1 MSTDEEFM
9 LHALQLAKRGFGHVA
24 PNPAVGAVIVASN
37 GRVIGEGWHERFG
50 GLHAERNA
58 FAHCADDTQGAT
70 LYVTLEPCCHWG
82 KTPPCT
88 DIIIEKKIGR
98 VVVGSMD
105 PNPLVAGKGVRILR
119 EAGIDVVT
127 GVCKK
132 ACDDLNRPFFHYIT
146 TKRPYVILKYAMTL
160 DGKIATRTGA
170 SKWITGEEAR
180 FRVHQDR
187 NRYGAVCVGVGTVL
201 ADDPRLTCRI
211 EGGANP
217 LRVVVDSHLATPVD
231 AVLVRTAS
239 EVPTLIATCEESA
252 EALAPYV
259 AAGVEVACLPG
270 ADGRVDVNALLDYLG
285 AKGIDSMIV
294 EGGAT
299 LAATFLEEGLV
310 DEVNA
315 YIAPK
320 IFGGA
325 DAKGPVAGA
334 GVENPAAAYR
344 FGAPFIVQLGNDI
357 MLRAYAERDAL
368 EGGEA

>member
-58 FAHCADDTQGAT
+58 FAHCTDDTQGAT

-88 DIIIEKKIGR
+88 DIIVEKKIGR

-127 GVCKK
+127 GVCKE

-231 AVLVRTAS
+231 AAVVRTAS
-239 EVPTLIATCEESA
+239 DVPTLIATCDQSA
-252 EALAPYV
+252 EARAPYV

-270 ADGRVDVNALLDYLG
+270 ADGRVDVRALLDYLG
-285 AKGIDSMIV
+285 GKGIDSMIV

-334 GVENPAAAYR
+334 GVADPAGAYR
-344 FGAPFIVQLGNDI
+344 FGAPFIVQLGSDV
-357 MLRAYAERDAL
+357 MLRAYAERCAS

>member
-24 PNPAVGAVIVASN
+24 PNPAVGAVIVANN

-58 FAHCADDTQGAT
+58 FAHCTDDTTGAT

-105 PNPLVAGKGVRILR
+105 PNPLVAGKGVQLLR
-119 EAGIDVVT
+119 EAGIEVVT
-127 GVCKK
+127 GVCKQ
-132 ACDDLNRPFFHYIT
+132 ACDDVNRPFFHFIT
-146 TKRPYVILKYAMTL
+146 HKRPYVILKYAMTL

-187 NRYGAVCVGVGTVL
+187 NRYSAVCVGVGTVR

-211 EGGANP
+211 EGGTNP
-217 LRVVVDSHLATPVD
+217 LRVIVDSHLSTPLD
-231 AVLVRTAS
+231 STLVRTAAD
-239 EVPTLIATCEESA
+239 VPTLIATCKASEEA
-252 EALAPYV
+252 RAPFV
-259 AAGVEVACLPG
+259 AAGVEVARLPG
-270 ADGRVDVNALLDYLG
+270 ADGRVDIDALLDYLG

-299 LAATFLEEGLV
+299 LAASFLEGGFV

-320 IFGGA
+320 IFGGEG
-325 DAKGPVAGA
+325 AKGPVAGQ
-334 GVENPAAAYR
+334 GVSDPGQAYR
-344 FGAPFIVQLGNDI
+344 FGAPFIVQLGSDV
-357 MLRAYAERDAL
+357 MLRAYADRGA
-368 EGGEA
+368 EGGDN